1 MLNPVNIGLRGY
13 FCVLKIRRKVNKGEY
28 KKGMMI
34 YLLRNAQN
42 IVFQAKYTKNGKKL
56 GEKDYPISEL
66 TTVDLN

>member
-1 MLNPVNIGLRGY
+1 MQNNE
-13 FCVLKIRRKVNKGEY
+13 KINKGEY

-34 YLLRNAQN
+34 YRLRNAQK

-66 TTVDLN
+66 TIVDLN

>member
-1 MLNPVNIGLRGY
+1 MMQNNE
-13 FCVLKIRRKVNKGEY
+13 KINKGEY

-34 YLLRNAQN
+34 YRLRNAQK

>member
-1 MLNPVNIGLRGY
+1 MMQNNE
-13 FCVLKIRRKVNKGEY
+13 KINKGEY

-34 YLLRNAQN
+34 YRLRNAQK

-66 TTVDLN
+66 TIVDLN